1 MKNIAFILLLM
12 MTTWITH
19 AQDNNIE
26 KFDNK
31 EQLPLNTIT
40 AGIGGA
46 RDVTNLVSFSNLG
59 FDYLRRINPRW
70 EWGIQLDLDWE
81 KNFTKFDGIALAG
94 IVAYSI
100 TNEWPVF
107 GGLGIALEKEHK
119 DVFIRVGTE
128 YTFFLNAAQSVFL
141 APGTFVDLSPN
152 AVTVS
157 AMIVIGWMW

>member
-1 MKNIAFILLLM
+1 
-12 MTTWITH
+12 MTSWVTQ

-26 KFDNK
+26 KFNNK
-31 EQLPLNTIT
+31 KQFLVNTFT

-46 RDVTNLVSFSNLG
+46 RDVTNSVSFSNFG
-59 FDYLRRINPRW
+59 FDYLIRFDPRW

-81 KNFTKFDGIALAG
+81 KNFSKFDGIALAG

-107 GGLGIALEKEHK
+107 GGLGIAFEKEHK
-119 DVFIRVGTE
+119 DIFIRVGTE
-128 YTFFLNAAQSVFL
+128 YTFFLNTAQSVFL

-152 AVTVS
+152 GVTVS